1 MLVVVQFPISDARPF
16 ANAATARLDVPDW
29 PDPRTYG
36 SPQFVRRFG
45 PAVARRRGPDSAWF
59 DERFYCSAR
68 RAVSFQDLRQTR
80 LDIGGRHVAPECTF
94 RRLFCD
100 DSRSVVRVEVG
111 IRVQRGAGMKDLEEV
126 AVIPLIRDV
135 LAIDT
140 QVFDHHILDRD
151 PSDLN
156 RGMVNAKLIAQG
168 QRLSRLYAFAT
179 SRRGGGDISK
189 AETQLVQFGLPTV
202 IAEFSEGELPR
213 FPAGVTKVDGVI
225 AGDTTLGFLNLRT
238 VWGPVPIWL
247 LRRGGTPEQALRSL
261 RLCLLRLHA
270 ERESLNLVI
279 GHMASERLK
288 FQPGTDAGDR
298 LERYLDGA
306 TQLVQRARTNAVQ
319 QSQIVAAMSASE
331 KVQTAFATDALA
343 GRLTGVRRQ
352 IRIKV
357 ERYADERGA
366 SRTVSQVT
374 IERGGVFVQDGVY
387 APEGNFYG
395 TVVGKVIAGQI
406 SDSFNTVA
414 NSQASNETKDAISAL
429 KSAVEELVPKLDGDG
444 DASKVARTFET
455 LAKEV
460 AEADPVE
467 GIVRAAGET
476 LIHIGTKVA
485 EFAKPI
491 SVAVNGVLLALKFAP
506 IF

>member
-1 MLVVVQFPISDARPF
+1 
-16 ANAATARLDVPDW
+16 
-29 PDPRTYG
+29 
-36 SPQFVRRFG
+36 
-45 PAVARRRGPDSAWF
+45 
-59 DERFYCSAR
+59 
-68 RAVSFQDLRQTR
+68 
-80 LDIGGRHVAPECTF
+80 
-94 RRLFCD
+94 
-100 DSRSVVRVEVG
+100 
-111 IRVQRGAGMKDLEEV
+111 
-126 AVIPLIRDV
+126 
-135 LAIDT
+135 
-140 QVFDHHILDRD
+140 
-151 PSDLN
+151 
-156 RGMVNAKLIAQG
+156 
-168 QRLSRLYAFAT
+168 
-179 SRRGGGDISK
+179 
-189 AETQLVQFGLPTV
+189 
-202 IAEFSEGELPR
+202 
-213 FPAGVTKVDGVI
+213 
-225 AGDTTLGFLNLRT
+225 
-238 VWGPVPIWL
+238 
-247 LRRGGTPEQALRSL
+247 
-261 RLCLLRLHA
+261 
-270 ERESLNLVI
+270 
-279 GHMASERLK
+279 MASERLK